1 METFKNSQ
9 RRQGSHS
16 GDKSDGPWRWF
27 RSCHGKDV
35 LSGRAGGLWSRVGR
49 RQGPWPPPSRQV
61 LPPCLSGTL
70 PRARQTGWSPRAPQP
85 GEGGVRTL
93 WALLTLCHPTPSPTA
108 PLLGSPHSSGTQAC
122 SPTALGLSLSTCGM
136 LPQLPWPLVPRTN
149 TCTAVVPYHGPPPIL
164 FKATDI
170 GTFPQTEPGF
180 HFAASLRVNTYL
192 CDFLSFLIPC

>member
-27 RSCHGKDV
+27 RSCHAKDV
-35 LSGRAGGLWSRVGR
+35 ISGQAGGLWSRGGR

-70 PRARQTGWSPRAPQP
+70 PRARQTGRSPRAPQP
-85 GEGGVRTL
+85 GGGGVRTL

-108 PLLGSPHSSGTQAC
+108 PLLGSPHSSC
-122 SPTALGLSLSTCGM
+122 HSSLLSHRPKAVPVECCPSFPGHWSLAQTPVQLWLSNT
-136 LPQLPWPLVPRTN
+136 LPSTN
-149 TCTAVVPYHGPPPIL
+149 P
-164 FKATDI
+164 F
-170 GTFPQTEPGF
+170 Q
-180 HFAASLRVNTYL
+180 SN
-192 CDFLSFLIPC
+192 